1 MVKADRPI
9 VLVGMMGAGKTSV
22 GRRLAARLG
31 LPFWDSDEEIEKAA
45 GASVTDIFERFG
57 EKEFR
62 SAEHRVIKRLLRAG
76 PGIIATGG
84 GALMNEATRH
94 HILKEAHTVVW
105 LRAGSGTLLRRV
117 GAGHTRPLLS
127 GGDSLVILERL
138 IEERSPVYALAT
150 MVVDSDIEDE
160 DVVAG
165 NIIQALKRHQAR

>member
-1 MVKADRPI
+1 MKADRPI

-31 LPFWDSDEEIEKAA
+31 VPFWDSDEEIEKAA

-57 EKEFR
+57 EDQFR
-62 SAEHRVIKRLLRAG
+62 CAEHRVIRCLLQSG

-84 GALMNEATRH
+84 GALMNEATRG
-94 HILKEAHTVVW
+94 HILKEADTVW
-105 LRAGSGTLLRRV
+105 LRADPVILLRRIGV
-117 GAGHTRPLLS
+117 DHTRPLLS
-127 GGDSLVILERL
+127 RGDPLVILRKL
-138 IEERSPVYALAT
+138 IEERSPVYALAA
-150 MVVDSDIEDE
+150 MVVDSGIDDE

>member
-1 MVKADRPI
+1 MKADRPI

-31 LPFWDSDEEIEKAA
+31 LPFRDSDEEIEKAA
-45 GASVTDIFERFG
+45 GTSVTDIFERFG

-84 GALMNEATRH
+84 GALMNEATRD
-94 HILKEAHTVVW
+94 HILKEAYTVW
-105 LRAGSGTLLRRV
+105 LRAGPGTLLRRV

-150 MVVDSDIEDE
+150 MVVDSDIDDR

-165 NIIQALKRHQAR
+165 NIIQALKRQQTR

>member
-57 EKEFR
+57 EEEFR
-62 SAEHRVIKRLLRAG
+62 RAEHSVIMRLLRSG
-76 PGIIATGG
+76 PGVIATGG
-84 GALMNEATRH
+84 GALMNEATRG
-94 HILKEAHTVVW
+94 HILEEAHTVW
-105 LRAGSGTLLRRV
+105 LRAGPGTLLRRV
-117 GAGHTRPLLS
+117 GADHTRPLLS
-127 GGDSLVILERL
+127 RGDPLVILERL
-138 IEERSPVYALAT
+138 IDERSPVYALAT

>member
-1 MVKADRPI
+1 MKADRPI

-31 LPFWDSDEEIEKAA
+31 LPFRDSDEEIERAA

-57 EKEFR
+57 EERFR
-62 SAEHRVIKRLLRAG
+62 CAEHRVIRRLLQSG
-76 PGIIATGG
+76 PGVIATGG
-84 GALMNEATRH
+84 GALMNETTRG
-94 HILKEAHTVVW
+94 HILKEADTVW
-105 LRAGSGTLLRRV
+105 LRAGPDILLRRI

-127 GGDSLVILERL
+127 RGDPLVTLRKL
-138 IEERSPVYALAT
+138 IEERSPVYALAA
-150 MVVDSDIEDE
+150 MVVDSGVDDE

>member
-45 GASVTDIFERFG
+45 EKSVTDIFERFG
-57 EKEFR
+57 EEEFR
-62 SAEHRVIKRLLRAG
+62 RAEHRVISRLLRSG
-76 PGIIATGG
+76 PGVIATGG
-84 GALMNEATRH
+84 GALMNEGTRG
-94 HILKEAHTVVW
+94 HILKEAYTVW
-105 LRAGSGTLLRRV
+105 LRAGPDILLRRV
-117 GAGHTRPLLS
+117 GTDSSRPLLS
-127 GGDSLVILERL
+127 RGDPLVILKRL

-150 MVVDSDIEDE
+150 TVVDSDIDDE